1 MCLTSLK
8 LSCPFGGFLYCK
20 GMEFRHTS
28 QAGGHP
34 LSEFGYVKKTY
45 SALGSASGVTPMTQM
60 REQYPPLQRRKGS
73 PIHRATWDNR

>member
-34 LSEFGYVKKTY
+34 LSEFGYVKKHIQPWG
-45 SALGSASGVTPMTQM
+45 AH
-60 REQYPPLQRRKGS
+60 RE
-73 PIHRATWDNR
+73 